1 MSVCRC
7 IRCFSRYY
15 PVAREI
21 AADKF
26 ITVHKRDSPYARN
39 DLLQQC
45 DHLAESRWLNIGE
58 ASNVAAWVRKRRYK
72 TGGQR
77 VVDADKYDR
86 NSLGLAADRI
96 NSRTGAGIDDVWLE
110 RDALLCSRLQCR
122 GPITL
127 DGCITALTLNGFYIT
142 PSKLHED

>member
-1 MSVCRC
+1 MS
-7 IRCFSRYY
+7 
-15 PVAREI
+15 
-21 AADKF
+21 ADKF

-96 NSRTGAGIDDVWLE
+96 NSPTGAGIDDGWLVG
-110 RDALLCSRLQCR
+110 DDLLCSRLHVSS
-122 GPITL
+122 PISL
-127 DGCITALTLNGFYIT
+127 D
-142 PSKLHED
+142 

>member
-1 MSVCRC
+1 MSLCRC

-26 ITVHKRDSPYARN
+26 ITVHKRDSPYAWN
-39 DLLQQC
+39 DLFQQS
-45 DHLAESRWLNIGE
+45 DHLAERRWLNIGE

-77 VVDADKYDR
+77 VVNADKYDR
-86 NSLGLAADRI
+86 DGLGLAADRI
-96 NSRTGAGIDDVWLE
+96 DGRTSAGIAEVW
-110 RDALLCSRLQCR
+110 
-122 GPITL
+122 
-127 DGCITALTLNGFYIT
+127 
-142 PSKLHED
+142 HECG

>member
-1 MSVCRC
+1 MSLCRC
-7 IRCFSRYY
+7 IRCFSRYD

-45 DHLAESRWLNIGE
+45 DHLADSRWLKIGE
-58 ASNVAAWVRKRRYK
+58 ASNVAAWVRNRRYK

-77 VVDADKYDR
+77 VVNADKYDR
-86 NSLGLAADRI
+86 NSLALAADPI
-96 NSRTGAGIDDVWLE
+96 NTQTTAGIAYIWRE
-110 RDALLCSRLQCR
+110 CNHLL
-122 GPITL
+122 
-127 DGCITALTLNGFYIT
+127 
-142 PSKLHED
+142 

>member
-1 MSVCRC
+1 MSLCRC

-58 ASNVAAWVRKRRYK
+58 SSNVASWVRERRYK
-72 TGGQR
+72 NGGHR
-77 VVDADKYDR
+77 VVAGDR
-86 NSLGLAADRI
+86 SDRKSPALAAAPS
-96 NSRTGAGIDDVWLE
+96 NSRTDRGI
-110 RDALLCSRLQCR
+110 RAL
-122 GPITL
+122 
-127 DGCITALTLNGFYIT
+127 
-142 PSKLHED
+142 

>member
-1 MSVCRC
+1 MRLCRC
-7 IRCFSRYY
+7 IRFFSRYD

-96 NSRTGAGIDDVWLE
+96 NSRTGAGVDDVWLE
-110 RDALLCSRLQCR
+110 RDDLLCPRFQGR
-122 GPITL
+122 GPISL
-127 DGCITALTLNGFYIT
+127 FACITAFNLNGFSLT
-142 PSKLHED
+142 PSKLH